1 MEWLQKILEQ
11 AVADEDGK
19 PDVSAIVSAIQK
31 EFPNHA
37 VPKSDF
43 NAKVKELK
51 SANETITSLKET
63 GADSEELQ
71 KKIEAYENEIENL
84 KSSALEERRTYAL
97 KEQLNK
103 AGVVDPDYLIYK
115 AGGVNKFTF
124 DKDNNPVGVEDAL
137 KPYRGD
143 EAMAHL
149 FRQEQ
154 KKPEYQPL
162 GGEGEHSENPF
173 AKETFNM
180 TKQGELFKSNPEQ
193 ARAMAAAAG
202 VKI

>member
-11 AVADEDGK
+11 AVVNDEGK
-19 PDVSAIVSAIQK
+19 LDVEALMGAIRK

-43 NAKVKELK
+43 NAKAKELK
-51 SANETITSLKET
+51 SANETITSLKEAGT
-63 GADSEELQ
+63 DSEELQ
-71 KKIEAYENEIENL
+71 KKIKEYENEINDL
-84 KSSALEERRTYAL
+84 KSSALEERQRYAL

-103 AGVVDPDYLIYK
+103 AGVIDPDYLIYK

-124 DKDNNPVGVEDAL
+124 DKDNNPVGVEDVL

-143 EAMAHL
+143 ETMAHL
-149 FRQEQ
+149 FGQEP
-154 KKPEYQPL
+154 KKPGYHPR
-162 GGEGEHSENPF
+162 GGDGEHSENPF
-173 AKETFNM
+173 SKETFNM